1 MYVLHGNGTT
11 LVVVG
16 VDLYVTQSFRHF
28 HHPLVE
34 LLLNAVDGRKAES
47 YIVDEL
53 RIGNVLPS
61 IDTIREDVLS
71 GVIVVEGGEIGGS
84 VNQVGE
90 LLFGQQ
96 LEVFIGRTEESGC
109 NAISGSH
116 TVGTCLEGSG
126 ETFNVAHHHH
136 GRHLTVFLLAVL
148 QY

>member
-1 MYVLHGNGTT
+1 MGEGVEAVEGVSTSIERMGIGWRTYMFALFLTGIGEFLH
-11 LVVVG
+11 
-16 VDLYVTQSFRHF
+16 
-28 HHPLVE
+28 
-34 LLLNAVDGRKAES
+34 LLLRDADSGH
-47 YIVDEL
+47 
-53 RIGNVLPS
+53 VLQV
-61 IDTIREDVLS
+61 EVA
-71 GVIVVEGGEIGGS
+71 EGGEIGGS

-136 GRHLTVFLLAVL
+136 GGHLTVFLLAVL